1 MFTEIQ
7 TKSKDFAQNQN
18 GWFFNDFSKIV
29 KKFSQMQ
36 NLGQL
41 GPENCRAYVFF
52 ACFCFVFVFVLF
64 FVFLFF
70 PLFFFFLFPPL
81 FFYSSPDLNLHLY
94 SILHDFSFKNT
105 KFSASEKAHPPQ
117 TPPVCASMQLAL
129 THHQIIPNVEDG
141 CTALCNFGV
150 LAVVKCCKQCLIAMI
165 FFLCLYINS
174 RLFYLSLMWRMK
186 INLFTKSW
194 GKLLTNKRNVFTWWS
209 LFTL

>member
-7 TKSKDFAQNQN
+7 PKSKDFALNQN
-18 GWFFNDFSKIV
+18 GWFFNDSSNFV

-52 ACFCFVFVFVLF
+52 AFFFLFVCLFFVCLFVFFVLFCFVFVFCFSPSFFSFFPSPLFCFVLF
-64 FVFLFF
+64 
-70 PLFFFFLFPPL
+70 

-105 KFSASEKAHPPQ
+105 QFSASERAHPPQ

-129 THHQIIPNVEDG
+129 TLHQIIS
-141 CTALCNFGV
+141 
-150 LAVVKCCKQCLIAMI
+150 QC
-165 FFLCLYINS
+165 
-174 RLFYLSLMWRMK
+174 RRRMYSP
-186 INLFTKSW
+186 L
-194 GKLLTNKRNVFTWWS
+194 
-209 LFTL
+209 

>member
-1 MFTEIQ
+1 MNSKQYCDFQVRFTEIQ

-18 GWFFNDFSKIV
+18 SWFFNDSSKIV

-52 ACFCFVFVFVLF
+52 AWWFLFVCFVCLFVFVWFFLF
-64 FVFLFF
+64 SPSFFSFFF
-70 PLFFFFLFPPL
+70 PLISLF

-105 KFSASEKAHPPQ
+105 KFSASERAHPPQ

-129 THHQIIPNVEDG
+129 TLHQII
-141 CTALCNFGV
+141 T
-150 LAVVKCCKQCLIAMI
+150 QCH
-165 FFLCLYINS
+165 
-174 RLFYLSLMWRMK
+174 RRMYSP
-186 INLFTKSW
+186 L
-194 GKLLTNKRNVFTWWS
+194 
-209 LFTL
+209 

>member
-1 MFTEIQ
+1 MFCCRSHGDGDIGLPLEYSRGCKGICNHPPLLWIVNNIVTFKLCSQ
-7 TKSKDFAQNQN
+7 KFNPNQKILLKIRTALI
-18 GWFFNDFSKIV
+18 NDSSKIV

-52 ACFCFVFVFVLF
+52 ACFFCFVFVLF
-64 FVFLFF
+64 CFLFF
-70 PLFFFFLFPPL
+70 PLFFFFLFPPFFF

-129 THHQIIPNVEDG
+129 TLHQIIP
-141 CTALCNFGV
+141 
-150 LAVVKCCKQCLIAMI
+150 QC
-165 FFLCLYINS
+165 
-174 RLFYLSLMWRMK
+174 RRRMYSP
-186 INLFTKSW
+186 L
-194 GKLLTNKRNVFTWWS
+194 
-209 LFTL
+209 